1 MLLAKIGLFKKKK
14 KKAQNIT
21 CCPLLPCNASDALV
35 FKHTTADISDRHIQ
49 IIMKLC
55 NVYNT
60 VCHRLKVEFMTI
72 FNTVTNYCITCAEV
86 GIFHDHKI
94 SNLSFFKQ

>member
-14 KKAQNIT
+14 KTQNIT

-94 SNLSFFKQ
+94 SHLSFFKQ